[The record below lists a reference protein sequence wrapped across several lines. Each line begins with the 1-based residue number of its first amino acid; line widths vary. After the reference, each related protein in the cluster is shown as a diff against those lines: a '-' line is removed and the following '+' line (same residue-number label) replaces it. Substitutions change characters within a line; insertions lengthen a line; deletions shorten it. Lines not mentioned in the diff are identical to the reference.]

1 MFALSTP
8 GVKNADEN
16 ELQSIASPPEDTHVY
31 NVADF
36 NVMNSIVEGL
46 TRTVCE
52 QVVQQDKE
60 IKQSKGSIGWGG
72 EKLFSM
78 NNIFMHLRANCSTA
92 ASK

>member
-1 MFALSTP
+1 MICKQQIIALIFAFFTP

-60 IKQSKGSIGWGG
+60 MKQSKRTC
-72 EKLFSM
+72 LV
-78 NNIFMHLRANCSTA
+78 
-92 ASK
+92 